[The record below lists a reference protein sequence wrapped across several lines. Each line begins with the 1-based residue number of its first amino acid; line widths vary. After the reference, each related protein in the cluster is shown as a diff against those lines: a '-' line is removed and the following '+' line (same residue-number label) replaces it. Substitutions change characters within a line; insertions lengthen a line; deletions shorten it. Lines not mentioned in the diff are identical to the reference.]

1 MEIISVMMTLIIF
14 LFIISML
21 IVMIFMYKIK
31 AKGSI
36 RINGARIDISFE
48 IMNKKHQKS
57 KQLKAFNTILEKML
71 NTNNIKKLDEK
82 NKKIESL
89 IREIHNIT
97 SIVNVDFLKMSFLI
111 STPFVGTT
119 VFSTVLLSSVI
130 PIIHQNFFDGKGR
143 LMYKV
148 IPEYNEFKFEGDIE
162 FSFFITSFQILLIYI
177 WWKKKKKT
185 SIQLKFLGKN
195 KFK

>member
-31 AKGSI
+31 AKASI
-36 RINGARIDISFE
+36 RINGAKIDISFE
-48 IMNKKHQKS
+48 IMNKKHKKS

-130 PIIHQNFFDGKGR
+130 PIIHQSFFDGKGR

-148 IPEYNEFKFEGDIE
+148 IPKYNEFKFEGDIE
-162 FSFFITSFQILLIYI
+162 FSFFITSFQIFLIYI
-177 WWKKKKKT
+177 WWKKKRKPVY
-185 SIQLKFLGKN
+185 N
-195 KFK
+195 